1 MAGYPVHQTAMPGEN
16 LGAGVQP
23 CTTRAR
29 YPVHRSMK
37 SGGDPGIGVKP
48 AAIHG
53 QSADLA
59 ASSRHSQTDCDYD
72 HPPPFTLL
80 TRSSR

>member
-1 MAGYPVHQTAMPGEN
+1 MAGYPVQRGRPPVIMRA
-16 LGAGVQP
+16 AARR
-23 CTTRAR
+23 RAR
-29 YPVHRSMK
+29 DSGTLSGTSVDEERWRS
-37 SGGDPGIGVKP
+37 GIRVKP

-59 ASSRHSQTDCDYD
+59 ASSRYSQTDCVYD
-72 HPPPFTLL
+72 HPPPFALL